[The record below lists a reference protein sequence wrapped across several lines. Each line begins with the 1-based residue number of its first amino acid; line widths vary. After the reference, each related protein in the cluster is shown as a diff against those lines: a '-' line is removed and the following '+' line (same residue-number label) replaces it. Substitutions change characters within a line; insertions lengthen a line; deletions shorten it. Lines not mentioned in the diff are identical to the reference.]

1 MPLEI
6 DIEQDSIAKI
16 KVIGIGGAGNNA
28 VNRMISHGLTGAEFY
43 AVNTDKQ
50 ALLLSKAKNKIQIGE
65 KLTCGL
71 GVGGDPLIGKRAAEE
86 SIDELSAMVE
96 GANLVYIAAGLGGGT
111 GTGASPIVAE
121 LARQKGILVVA
132 VVTMPF
138 MFEGGQRITRAKQGH
153 ENLSDNV
160 DTIVTIPNDKLLQV
174 IGKGTSMLEAFRVA
188 DDVLRQGIQGI
199 TDLIVK
205 PALVN
210 LDFADVK
217 TVMMERG
224 VAHMGIGVGYGDN
237 KTMDAAKQAIQS
249 PLLDTS
255 IEGARGILYNVTG
268 DPSMGLLEIEE
279 AANLI
284 RQAADPDAN
293 IFFGAD
299 TDDTLEDEVRITVIA
314 TGFDAVKRP
323 RPAVR
328 EELKQPGEL
337 EFGFDSA
344 NDDEDLFV
352 DVKPERKEPSLGEL
366 TDTSNDLD
374 IPPFLRRKKNKG
386 EFR

>member
-6 DIEQDSIAKI
+6 DVEQDSVAKI
-16 KVIGIGGAGNNA
+16 KVIGVGGAGNNA
-28 VNRMISHGLTGAEFY
+28 VNRMIEHGLTGAEFY

-50 ALLLSKAKNKIQIGE
+50 ALLLSKCKNKIQIGE
-65 KLTCGL
+65 KLTSGL
-71 GVGGDPLIGKRAAEE
+71 GVGGDPAIGRRAAEE
-86 SIDELSAMVE
+86 SIDELAEIVD
-96 GANLVYIAAGLGGGT
+96 GANLIYIAAGLGGGT
-111 GTGASPIVAE
+111 GTGAAPVIAE
-121 LARQKGILVVA
+121 LARQKGILTVA

-138 MFEGGQRITRAKQGH
+138 AFEGTQRQNRAKEGH
-153 ENLSDNV
+153 ATLMDVV

-210 LDFADVK
+210 LDFADVR

-224 VAHMGIGVGYGDN
+224 IAHMGIGVGYGDN

-249 PLLDTS
+249 PLLETS

-268 DPSMGLLEIEE
+268 DPTMSLLEIEE

-284 RQAADPDAN
+284 RQAAHPEAN

-299 TDDTLEDEVRITVIA
+299 TDESLEDEVRITVIA
-314 TGFDAVKRP
+314 TGFDTSGVRRPKPAVVEEKIRMSELP
-323 RPAVR
+323 TEDDFIPAVR
-328 EELKQPGEL
+328 
-337 EFGFDSA
+337 
-344 NDDEDLFV
+344 
-352 DVKPERKEPSLGEL
+352 PERKGPVLGSL

-374 IPPFLRRKKNKG
+374 IPPFLRRKRNKKD
-386 EFR
+386 F

>member
-6 DIEQDSIAKI
+6 DVEQDSVAKI

-28 VNRMISHGLTGAEFY
+28 VNRMITHGVLGAEFY

-65 KLTCGL
+65 KLTSGL
-71 GVGGDPLIGKRAAEE
+71 GVGGDPSLGQRAAEE
-86 SIDELSAMVE
+86 NIDELTAMVD

-111 GTGASPIVAE
+111 GTGAAPVVAE
-121 LARQKGILVVA
+121 LARQKNILVVA

-138 MFEGGQRITRAKQGH
+138 MFEGSQRITRAKDGH
-153 ENLSDNV
+153 QRLSEAV

-210 LDFADVK
+210 LDFADVR

-224 VAHMGIGVGYGDN
+224 IAHMGIGVGYGDN

-268 DPSMGLLEIEE
+268 DPTMGLLEIEE

-284 RQAADPDAN
+284 RQAAHPEAN

-299 TDDTLEDEVRITVIA
+299 TDDSLEDEVRITVIA
-314 TGFDAVKRP
+314 TGFDDEERPKPSVK
-323 RPAVR
+323 
-328 EELKQPGEL
+328 EELQQN
-337 EFGFDSA
+337 
-344 NDDEDLFV
+344 NDYSDDLFV
-352 DVKPERKEPSLGEL
+352 DVKPEPKEPTLGDL
-366 TDTSNDLD
+366 TDSSHDLD
-374 IPPFLRRKKNKG
+374 IPPFLRRKRTKG
-386 EFR
+386 DFK

>member
-6 DIEQDSIAKI
+6 DIEQDSVAKI

-28 VNRMISHGLTGAEFY
+28 VNRMITHGVLGAEFY

-65 KLTCGL
+65 KLTSGL
-71 GVGGDPLIGKRAAEE
+71 GVGGDPSLGQRAAEE
-86 SIDELSAMVE
+86 NIDELTAMVD

-111 GTGASPIVAE
+111 GTGAAPVVAE
-121 LARQKGILVVA
+121 LARQKNILVVA

-138 MFEGGQRITRAKQGH
+138 MFEGNQRITRAKDGH
-153 ENLSDNV
+153 QRLSEAV

-210 LDFADVK
+210 LDFADVR

-224 VAHMGIGVGYGDN
+224 IAHMGIGVGYGDN

-268 DPSMGLLEIEE
+268 DPTMGLLEIEE

-284 RQAADPDAN
+284 RQAAHPEAN

-299 TDDTLEDEVRITVIA
+299 TDDSLEDEVRITVIA
-314 TGFDAVKRP
+314 TGFDDEERPKPMVK
-323 RPAVR
+323 
-328 EELKQPGEL
+328 EELQQN
-337 EFGFDSA
+337 
-344 NDDEDLFV
+344 NDYSDDLFV
-352 DVKPERKEPSLGEL
+352 DVKPEPKEPTLGDL
-366 TDTSNDLD
+366 TDSSHDLD
-374 IPPFLRRKKNKG
+374 IPPFLRRKRTKG
-386 EFR
+386 DFK

>member
-6 DIEQDSIAKI
+6 DVGQDSVARI
-16 KVIGIGGAGNNA
+16 KVIGVGGAGNNA
-28 VNRMISHGLTGAEFY
+28 INRMIEHGLSGAEFY

-50 ALLLSKAKNKIQIGE
+50 ALLLSKSKNKVQIGE
-65 KLTCGL
+65 KLTSGL
-71 GVGGDPLIGKRAAEE
+71 GVGGDPVIGKRAAEE
-86 SIDELSAMVE
+86 SIDDLAMMVE
-96 GANLVYIAAGLGGGT
+96 GANLIYIAAGLGGGT
-111 GTGASPIVAE
+111 GTGAAPVIAE
-121 LARQKGILVVA
+121 LARQKDILTVA

-138 MFEGGQRITRAKQGH
+138 LFEGGQRLNRAKDGY
-153 ENLSDNV
+153 EMLREAV

-199 TDLIVK
+199 TELIVK

-210 LDFADVK
+210 LDFADVR
-217 TVMMERG
+217 TVMSERG

-249 PLLDTS
+249 PLLETS

-268 DPSMGLLEIEE
+268 DPTMGLLEIEE

-284 RQAADPDAN
+284 RQAADPEAN

-299 TDDTLEDEVRITVIA
+299 TDDSLEDEVRITVIA
-314 TGFDAVKRP
+314 TGFDDIKRP
-323 RPAVR
+323 KPKTAVR
-328 EELKQPGEL
+328 EEINVPDGME
-337 EFGFDSA
+337 ETDFTPI
-344 NDDEDLFV
+344 
-352 DVKPERKEPSLGEL
+352 KPEKKGPVLGSFA
-366 TDTSNDLD
+366 DTSNDLD
-374 IPPFLRRKKNKG
+374 IPPFLRRKRTK
-386 EFR
+386 RDY

>member
-6 DIEQDSIAKI
+6 DVEQDSIARI
-16 KVIGIGGAGNNA
+16 KVIGVGGAGNNA
-28 VNRMISHGLTGAEFY
+28 VNRMIEHGLTGAEFF

-50 ALLLSKAKNKIQIGE
+50 ALMLSRAKNKIQLGE
-65 KLTCGL
+65 KLTGGL
-71 GVGGDPLIGKRAAEE
+71 GVGGDPSLGRRAAEE
-86 SIDELSAMVE
+86 SIEEIKYMID

-111 GTGASPIVAE
+111 GTGAAPVIAE
-121 LARQKGILVVA
+121 MARQKGILTVA

-138 MFEGGQRITRAKQGH
+138 MFEGGQRTTRANGGH
-153 ENLSDNV
+153 EALCDVV

-205 PALVN
+205 PSLVN
-210 LDFADVK
+210 LDFADVR

-237 KTMDAAKQAIQS
+237 KTMDAVKQAIQS
-249 PLLDTS
+249 PLLETS

-268 DPSMGLLEIEE
+268 DPTIGLLEIEE

-284 RQAADPDAN
+284 RQAADPEAN

-299 TDDTLEDEVRITVIA
+299 TDDSLEDEVRITVIA
-314 TGFDAVKRP
+314 TGFGGVKRP
-323 RPAVR
+323 KPSEVR
-328 EELKQPGEL
+328 EEINMPDNMDEK
-337 EFGFDSA
+337 GFIP
-344 NDDEDLFV
+344 
-352 DVKPERKEPSLGEL
+352 VKPERKEPVLGML
-366 TDTSNDLD
+366 NDTGNDLD
-374 IPPFLRRKKNKG
+374 IPPFLRRKKVKRD
-386 EFR
+386 F

>member
-1 MPLEI
+1 
-6 DIEQDSIAKI
+6 
-16 KVIGIGGAGNNA
+16 
-28 VNRMISHGLTGAEFY
+28 
-43 AVNTDKQ
+43 
-50 ALLLSKAKNKIQIGE
+50 LLLSRAKNKIQIGE
-65 KLTCGL
+65 KLTGGL
-71 GVGGDPLIGKRAAEE
+71 GVGGDPSLGRRAAEE
-86 SIDELSAMVE
+86 SIEEIKSMIDS
-96 GANLVYIAAGLGGGT
+96 ANLVYIAAGLGGGT
-111 GTGASPIVAE
+111 GTGAAPVIAE
-121 LARQKGILVVA
+121 LARQKGILTVA

-138 MFEGGQRITRAKQGH
+138 LFEGGQRLNRAKAGH
-153 ENLSDNV
+153 EGLMDVV

-210 LDFADVK
+210 LDFADVR

-249 PLLDTS
+249 PLLETS

-268 DPSMGLLEIEE
+268 DPTIGLLEIEE

-284 RQAADPDAN
+284 RQAADPEAN

-299 TDDTLEDEVRITVIA
+299 TDDSLEDEVRITVIA
-314 TGFDAVKRP
+314 TGFGGVKRP
-323 RPAVR
+323 KAPEVR
-328 EELKQPGEL
+328 EEINMPDDMDDK
-337 EFGFDSA
+337 GFIP
-344 NDDEDLFV
+344 V
-352 DVKPERKEPSLGEL
+352 RPERKEPVIGTLS
-366 TDTSNDLD
+366 DTGNDLD
-374 IPPFLRRKKNKG
+374 IPPFLRRKKVKRD
-386 EFR
+386 F

>member
-16 KVIGIGGAGNNA
+16 KVIGVGGAGNNA
-28 VNRMISHGLTGAEFY
+28 VNRMIDHGIAGAEFY
-43 AVNTDKQ
+43 SVNTDKQ

-71 GVGGDPLIGKRAAEE
+71 GVGGDPVVGRRAAEE
-86 SIDELSAMVE
+86 SIEEIASIIE
-96 GANLVYIAAGLGGGT
+96 GANLIYIAAGLGGGT
-111 GTGASPIVAE
+111 GTGAAPVIAE
-121 LARQKGILVVA
+121 IARQKNILTVA
-132 VVTMPF
+132 VVTLPF
-138 MFEGGQRITRAKQGH
+138 MFEGGQRLTRAKEGH
-153 ENLSDNV
+153 EILAACV

-210 LDFADVK
+210 LDFADVR
-217 TVMMERG
+217 TVLMERG

-249 PLLDTS
+249 PLLETS

-268 DPSMGLLEIEE
+268 DPTMSLLEIEE

-299 TDDTLEDEVRITVIA
+299 TDDSLEDEVHITVIA
-314 TGFDAVKRP
+314 TGFDRDRRPRAAAAAVKEEIKFDHMPDDDDFIPVMPEKQRP
-323 RPAVR
+323 SSFADMNN
-328 EELKQPGEL
+328 E
-337 EFGFDSA
+337 
-344 NDDEDLFV
+344 
-352 DVKPERKEPSLGEL
+352 
-366 TDTSNDLD
+366 LD
-374 IPPFLRRKKNKG
+374 IPPFLRRKRIKKD
-386 EFR
+386 

>member
-6 DIEQDSIAKI
+6 EVEQDSIAKI

-28 VNRMISHGLTGAEFY
+28 VNRMIDHGLNGAEFF

-50 ALLLSKAKNKIQIGE
+50 ALLLSKAKNKVQIGE
-65 KLTCGL
+65 KLTSGL
-71 GVGGDPLIGKRAAEE
+71 GVGGDPVIGRRAAEE
-86 SIDELSAMVE
+86 SIDELTSIIE
-96 GANLVYIAAGLGGGT
+96 GANLIYIAAGLGGGT
-111 GTGASPIVAE
+111 GTGAAPVIAD
-121 LARQKGILVVA
+121 LARQKNILTVA
-132 VVTMPF
+132 VVTLPF
-138 MFEGGQRITRAKQGH
+138 MFEGGQRQTRAREGH
-153 ENLSDNV
+153 EQLTESV

-210 LDFADVK
+210 LDFADVR

-224 VAHMGIGVGYGDN
+224 IAHMGIGVGYGDN

-249 PLLDTS
+249 PLLETS

-268 DPSMGLLEIEE
+268 DPTMSLLEIEE

-284 RQAADPDAN
+284 RQAADSEAN

-299 TDDTLEDEVRITVIA
+299 TDESLEDEVRITVIA
-314 TGFDAVKRP
+314 TGFDKDRQSKLSSSVK
-323 RPAVR
+323 
-328 EELKQPGEL
+328 EEIK
-337 EFGFDSA
+337 FDQSDDD
-344 NDDEDLFV
+344 DDEDFIP
-352 DVKPERKEPSLGEL
+352 VKPEKRS
-366 TDTSNDLD
+366 TVSFADTHNDLD
-374 IPPFLRRKKNKG
+374 IPPFLRRKRIRKD
-386 EFR
+386 

>member
-6 DIEQDSIAKI
+6 DVEQDSIAKI

-28 VNRMISHGLTGAEFY
+28 VNRMIEHGLSGAEFY

-50 ALLLSKAKNKIQIGE
+50 ALVLSKSKNKLQIGE
-65 KLTCGL
+65 KLTSGL
-71 GVGGDPLIGKRAAEE
+71 GVGGDPEIGRRAAEE
-86 SIDELSAMVE
+86 SIEELTSIVE
-96 GANLVYIAAGLGGGT
+96 GANLIYIAAGLGGGT
-111 GTGASPIVAE
+111 GTGAAPIVADI
-121 LARQKGILVVA
+121 ARQKNILTVA

-138 MFEGGQRITRAKQGH
+138 MFEGGQRISRAKIGH
-153 ENLSDNV
+153 ETLTETV

-210 LDFADVK
+210 LDFADVR
-217 TVMMERG
+217 TVMLEKG

-249 PLLDTS
+249 PLLETS

-268 DPSMGLLEIEE
+268 DPTMGLLEIEE

-299 TDDTLEDEVRITVIA
+299 TDASLEDEVRITVIA
-314 TGFDAVKRP
+314 TGFDG
-323 RPAVR
+323 VR
-328 EELKQPGEL
+328 KPKPQVSEELNGQE
-337 EFGFDSA
+337 
-344 NDDEDLFV
+344 DEDEVDFV
-352 DVKPERKEPSLGEL
+352 PVKPEKRGPIIGSFADSG
-366 TDTSNDLD
+366 SDLD
-374 IPPFLRRKKNKG
+374 IPPFLRRKRN
-386 EFR
+386 RND

>member
-6 DIEQDSIAKI
+6 DVEQDSIARI
-16 KVIGIGGAGNNA
+16 KVIGVGGAGNNA
-28 VNRMISHGLTGAEFY
+28 VNRMIEHGLTGAEFF

-50 ALLLSKAKNKIQIGE
+50 ALLLSRAKNKIQLGE
-65 KLTCGL
+65 KLTGGL
-71 GVGGDPLIGKRAAEE
+71 GVGGDPSLGRRAAEE
-86 SIDELSAMVE
+86 SIEEIKYMID

-111 GTGASPIVAE
+111 GTGAAPVIAE
-121 LARQKGILVVA
+121 MSRQKGILTVA

-138 MFEGGQRITRAKQGH
+138 MFEGGQRSIRAKNGH
-153 ENLSDNV
+153 DALSEVV

-205 PALVN
+205 PSLVN
-210 LDFADVK
+210 LDFADVR

-237 KTMDAAKQAIQS
+237 KTMDAVKQAIQS
-249 PLLDTS
+249 PLLETS

-268 DPSMGLLEIEE
+268 DPTIGLLEIEE

-284 RQAADPDAN
+284 RQAADPEAN

-299 TDDTLEDEVRITVIA
+299 TDDSLEDEVHITVIA
-314 TGFDAVKRP
+314 TGFGDIKRP
-323 RPAVR
+323 KSLEVH
-328 EELKQPGEL
+328 EEINMPDNMDEK
-337 EFGFDSA
+337 GFIP
-344 NDDEDLFV
+344 
-352 DVKPERKEPSLGEL
+352 VKPERKEPVLGML
-366 TDTSNDLD
+366 NDTGNDLD
-374 IPPFLRRKKNKG
+374 IPPFLRRKKVKRD
-386 EFR
+386 F

>member
-6 DIEQDSIAKI
+6 DVEQDSIAKI
-16 KVIGIGGAGNNA
+16 KVIGVGGAGNNA
-28 VNRMISHGLTGAEFY
+28 INRMIEHGLMGAEFY
-43 AVNTDKQ
+43 SVNTDKQ
-50 ALLLSKAKNKIQIGE
+50 ALLLSKCKNKIQIGE
-65 KLTCGL
+65 KLTSGL
-71 GVGGDPLIGKRAAEE
+71 GVGGDPSVGRRAAEE
-86 SIDELSAMVE
+86 SIDELAEIVE

-111 GTGASPIVAE
+111 GTGAAPVVAE
-121 LARQKGILVVA
+121 LARQKNILTGA

-138 MFEGGQRITRAKQGH
+138 MFEGGQRITRAKEGH
-153 ENLSDNV
+153 ATLSEVV

-210 LDFADVK
+210 LDFADVR

-249 PLLDTS
+249 PLLETS

-268 DPSMGLLEIEE
+268 DPTMSLLEIEE

-284 RQAADPDAN
+284 RQAADPEAN

-299 TDDTLEDEVRITVIA
+299 TDDSLEDEVRITVIA
-314 TGFDAVKRP
+314 TGFGGVRKP
-323 RPAVR
+323 KPVVR
-328 EELKQPGEL
+328 EEIRMPESPEEGD
-337 EFGFDSA
+337 FIP
-344 NDDEDLFV
+344 V
-352 DVKPERKEPSLGEL
+352 MPERKGPVLGSFA
-366 TDTSNDLD
+366 DSSNELD
-374 IPPFLRRKKNKG
+374 IPPFLRRKKTRKD
-386 EFR
+386 F

>member
-6 DIEQDSIAKI
+6 DVEQDSIAKI

-28 VNRMISHGLTGAEFY
+28 VNRMITHGVTGAEFY

-50 ALLLSKAKNKIQIGE
+50 ALLLSHAKNKLQIGE
-65 KLTCGL
+65 KLTSGL
-71 GVGGDPLIGKRAAEE
+71 GVGGDPEIGKRAAEE
-86 SIDELSAMVE
+86 SIEELTAMVE

-111 GTGASPIVAE
+111 GTGAAPVVAE
-121 LARQKGILVVA
+121 IARQKKILTVA

-138 MFEGGQRITRAKQGH
+138 MFEGGQRISRAKNGH
-153 ENLSDNV
+153 DTLCEAV

-210 LDFADVK
+210 LDFADVR
-217 TVMMERG
+217 TVMMEKG

-249 PLLDTS
+249 PLLETS

-268 DPSMGLLEIEE
+268 DPTMGLLEIEE

-284 RQAADPDAN
+284 RQAADPEAN

-299 TDDTLEDEVRITVIA
+299 TDDSLEDEVRITVIA
-314 TGFDAVKRP
+314 TGFDGIRKPKPKVVK
-323 RPAVR
+323 
-328 EELKQPGEL
+328 EEIDVSE
-337 EFGFDSA
+337 
-344 NDDEDLFV
+344 DEDEPDFV
-352 DVKPERKEPSLGEL
+352 EVKPEKRGPVLGNFNE
-366 TDTSNDLD
+366 TSNDLD
-374 IPPFLRRKKNKG
+374 IPPFLRRKRTKTD
-386 EFR
+386 FR

>member
-16 KVIGIGGAGNNA
+16 KVIGVGGAGGNA
-28 VNRMISHGLTGAEFY
+28 VNRMIDHGLIGAEFY

-50 ALLLSKAKNKIQIGE
+50 ALMLSRSKNKVQIGE
-65 KLTCGL
+65 KLTGGL
-71 GVGGDPLIGKRAAEE
+71 GVGGDPSIGKRAAEE
-86 SIDELSAMVE
+86 SIEELGEMID
-96 GANLVYIAAGLGGGT
+96 GANLIYIAAGLGGGT
-111 GTGASPIVAE
+111 GTGAAPIIAE
-121 LARQKGILVVA
+121 LARQRNILTVA

-138 MFEGGQRITRAKQGH
+138 LFEGAQRITRAKSGYDILR
-153 ENLSDNV
+153 EAV

-199 TDLIVK
+199 TELIVK

-210 LDFADVK
+210 LDFADVR
-217 TVMMERG
+217 TVMSERG

-249 PLLDTS
+249 PLLETS

-268 DPSMGLLEIEE
+268 DPSMSLLEIEE

-284 RQAADPDAN
+284 RQAADPEAN

-299 TDDTLEDEVRITVIA
+299 TDDSLEDEVRITVIA
-314 TGFDAVKRP
+314 TGFSGSRKPKPIVK
-323 RPAVR
+323 
-328 EELKQPGEL
+328 EEIDVPDKSME
-337 EFGFDSA
+337 E
-344 NDDEDLFV
+344 EDFV
-352 DVKPERKEPSLGEL
+352 PVKPAEKKGPVLGSF
-366 TDTSNDLD
+366 TDTSHDLD
-374 IPPFLRRKKNKG
+374 IPPFLRRKRTKRD
-386 EFR
+386 F

>member
-6 DIEQDSIAKI
+6 DVEQDSVAKI
-16 KVIGIGGAGNNA
+16 KVIGVGGAGNNA
-28 VNRMISHGLTGAEFY
+28 VNRMIDHGLSGAEFFS
-43 AVNTDKQ
+43 VNTDKQ
-50 ALLLSKAKNKIQIGE
+50 ALLLSRSKNKIQIGE
-65 KLTCGL
+65 KLTGGL
-71 GVGGDPLIGKRAAEE
+71 GVGGDPSLGRRAAEE
-86 SIDELSAMVE
+86 SIEEIRSMID

-111 GTGASPIVAE
+111 GTGAAPVIAE
-121 LARQKGILVVA
+121 LARQKGILTVA

-138 MFEGGQRITRAKQGH
+138 LFEGGQRLNRAKAGH
-153 ENLSDNV
+153 EALTDVV

-205 PALVN
+205 PSLVN
-210 LDFADVK
+210 LDFADVR

-249 PLLDTS
+249 PLLETS

-268 DPSMGLLEIEE
+268 DPTIGLLEIEE

-284 RQAADPDAN
+284 RQAADPEAN

-299 TDDTLEDEVRITVIA
+299 TDDSLEDEVRITVIA
-314 TGFDAVKRP
+314 TGFGEVKRP
-323 RPAVR
+323 KAAEMR
-328 EELKQPGEL
+328 EEIQVK
-337 EFGFDSA
+337 D
-344 NDDEDLFV
+344 NMDDKDFIP
-352 DVKPERKEPSLGEL
+352 VKPERREPIIG
-366 TDTSNDLD
+366 TMPDTGNDLD
-374 IPPFLRRKKNKG
+374 IPPFLRRKKVKRD
-386 EFR
+386 F

>member
-6 DIEQDSIAKI
+6 DVEQDSIAKI

-28 VNRMISHGLTGAEFY
+28 VNRMIAHGLSGAEFF

-50 ALLLSKAKNKIQIGE
+50 ALLLSNAKNKLQIGE
-65 KLTCGL
+65 KLTSGL
-71 GVGGDPLIGKRAAEE
+71 GVGGDPVIGRRAAEE
-86 SIDELSAMVE
+86 SIEELTAMVE

-111 GTGASPIVAE
+111 GTGAAPVIADI
-121 LARQKGILVVA
+121 ARQKNILTVA

-138 MFEGGQRITRAKQGH
+138 MFEGGQRITRAKEGH
-153 ENLSDNV
+153 EALTDSV

-205 PALVN
+205 PSLVN
-210 LDFADVK
+210 LDFADVR
-217 TVMMERG
+217 TVMMEKG

-249 PLLDTS
+249 PLLETS

-268 DPSMGLLEIEE
+268 DPTMGLLEIEE

-284 RQAADPDAN
+284 RQAADPEAN

-299 TDDTLEDEVRITVIA
+299 TDDSLEDEVRITVIA
-314 TGFDAVKRP
+314 TGFDGVRKP
-323 RPAVR
+323 RPAAVK
-328 EELKQPGEL
+328 EEIDFSE
-337 EFGFDSA
+337 
-344 NDDEDLFV
+344 NIDEDDFV
-352 DVKPERKEPSLGEL
+352 EVKPERREPILGSLAETG
-366 TDTSNDLD
+366 NDLD
-374 IPPFLRRKKNKG
+374 IPPFLRRKRNKSD
-386 EFR
+386 FR

>member
-6 DIEQDSIAKI
+6 DVEQDSIARI
-16 KVIGIGGAGNNA
+16 KVIGVGGAGNNA
-28 VNRMISHGLTGAEFY
+28 VNRMIDHGLTGAEFY

-50 ALLLSKAKNKIQIGE
+50 ALLLSRAKNKVQIGE
-65 KLTCGL
+65 KLTSGL
-71 GVGGDPLIGKRAAEE
+71 GVGGDPVIGKRAAEE
-86 SIDELSAMVE
+86 SIEELSTMVE

-111 GTGASPIVAE
+111 GTGAAPVIAE
-121 LARQKGILVVA
+121 LARQKNILTVA

-138 MFEGGQRITRAKQGH
+138 MFEGGQRITRAKNGH
-153 ENLSDNV
+153 ETLCEVV

-210 LDFADVK
+210 LDFADVR

-224 VAHMGIGVGYGDN
+224 VAHMGIGMGYGDN

-249 PLLDTS
+249 PLLETS

-268 DPSMGLLEIEE
+268 DPTIGLLEIEE

-284 RQAADPDAN
+284 RQAADPEAN

-314 TGFDAVKRP
+314 TGFDGVRKP
-323 RPAVR
+323 RPEAIQ
-328 EELKQPGEL
+328 EELG
-337 EFGFDSA
+337 DSE
-344 NDDEDLFV
+344 DEDEPGFIP
-352 DVKPERKEPSLGEL
+352 VKPEKKEPIIGSF
-366 TDTSNDLD
+366 TDSDNDLD
-374 IPPFLRRKKNKG
+374 IPPFLRRKRNKRD
-386 EFR
+386 F

>member
-6 DIEQDSIAKI
+6 DVEQDSIAKI
-16 KVIGIGGAGNNA
+16 KVIGVGGAGNNA
-28 VNRMISHGLTGAEFY
+28 INRMIEHGLTGAEFFS
-43 AVNTDKQ
+43 VNTDKQ
-50 ALLLSKAKNKIQIGE
+50 ALLLSKCKNKIQIGE
-65 KLTCGL
+65 KLTSGL
-71 GVGGDPLIGKRAAEE
+71 GVGGDPSIGRRAAEE
-86 SIDELSAMVE
+86 SIDELAEIVE

-111 GTGASPIVAE
+111 GTGAAPVIAE
-121 LARQKGILVVA
+121 LARQRGILTVA

-138 MFEGGQRITRAKQGH
+138 MFEGGQRLTRAKDGH
-153 ENLSDNV
+153 GVLTEVV

-174 IGKGTSMLEAFRVA
+174 IGKGTSMVEAFRVA

-210 LDFADVK
+210 LDFADVR

-249 PLLDTS
+249 PLLETS

-268 DPSMGLLEIEE
+268 DPTMSLLEIEE

-284 RQAADPDAN
+284 RQAADPEAN

-299 TDDTLEDEVRITVIA
+299 TDDSLEDEVRITVIA
-314 TGFDAVKRP
+314 TGFGTSVRRP
-323 RPAVR
+323 KPPVV
-328 EELKQPGEL
+328 EEKIRMSEMP
-337 EFGFDSA
+337 
-344 NDDEDLFV
+344 DEDDFIPV
-352 DVKPERKEPSLGEL
+352 RPERKGPVLGSFA
-366 TDTSNDLD
+366 DSSNELD
-374 IPPFLRRKKNKG
+374 IPPFLRRKRNKKD
-386 EFR
+386 F

>member
-6 DIEQDSIAKI
+6 DVEQDSIAKI
-16 KVIGIGGAGNNA
+16 KVIGVGGAGNNA
-28 VNRMISHGLTGAEFY
+28 INRMIEHGLSGAEFY

-50 ALLLSKAKNKIQIGE
+50 ALLLSKSKNKIQIGE
-65 KLTCGL
+65 KLTSGL
-71 GVGGDPLIGKRAAEE
+71 GVGGDPAIGKRAAEE
-86 SIDELSAMVE
+86 SIEDLTAMVE

-111 GTGASPIVAE
+111 GTGAGPVIAE
-121 LARQKGILVVA
+121 IARQKNILTVA

-138 MFEGGQRITRAKQGH
+138 MFEGGQRLTRAKEGY
-153 ENLSDNV
+153 ETLKEAV

-174 IGKGTSMLEAFRVA
+174 IGKGTTMLEAFRVA

-199 TDLIVK
+199 TELIVK

-210 LDFADVK
+210 LDFADVR
-217 TVMMERG
+217 TVMSERG

-249 PLLDTS
+249 PLLETS

-268 DPSMGLLEIEE
+268 DPTMGLLEIEE

-284 RQAADPDAN
+284 RQAADPEAN

-299 TDDTLEDEVRITVIA
+299 TDDSLEDEVRITVIA
-314 TGFDAVKRP
+314 TGFDSVKKQKP
-323 RPAVR
+323 MAVR
-328 EELKQPGEL
+328 EEIDVS
-337 EFGFDSA
+337 DSIKE
-344 NDDEDLFV
+344 EDFIP
-352 DVKPERKEPSLGEL
+352 VKPEKKGPVLGNFA
-366 TDTSNDLD
+366 DTSNDLD
-374 IPPFLRRKKNKG
+374 IPPFLRRKRTK
-386 EFR
+386 RDY

>member
-6 DIEQDSIAKI
+6 DVEQDSIAKI
-16 KVIGIGGAGNNA
+16 KVIGVGGAGNNA
-28 VNRMISHGLTGAEFY
+28 INRMIEHGLTGAEFFS
-43 AVNTDKQ
+43 VNTDKQ
-50 ALLLSKAKNKIQIGE
+50 ALLLSKCKNKIQIGE
-65 KLTCGL
+65 KLTSGL
-71 GVGGDPLIGKRAAEE
+71 GVGGDPSIGRRAAEE
-86 SIDELSAMVE
+86 SIDELAEIVE

-111 GTGASPIVAE
+111 GTGAAPVIAE
-121 LARQKGILVVA
+121 LARQKGILTVA

-138 MFEGGQRITRAKQGH
+138 MFEGGQRLTRARDGH
-153 ENLSDNV
+153 AVLTEVV

-174 IGKGTSMLEAFRVA
+174 IGKGTSMIEAFRVA

-210 LDFADVK
+210 LDFADVR

-249 PLLDTS
+249 PLLETS

-268 DPSMGLLEIEE
+268 DPTMSLLEIEE

-284 RQAADPDAN
+284 RQAADPEAN

-299 TDDTLEDEVRITVIA
+299 TDDSLEDEVRITVIA
-314 TGFDAVKRP
+314 TGFGTSVRRP
-323 RPAVR
+323 KPPVVEEKIRMSELPDEDDFIPAVR
-328 EELKQPGEL
+328 
-337 EFGFDSA
+337 
-344 NDDEDLFV
+344 
-352 DVKPERKEPSLGEL
+352 PERKSPVLGSFA
-366 TDTSNDLD
+366 DTGNDLD
-374 IPPFLRRKKNKG
+374 IPPFLRRKRNKKD
-386 EFR
+386 F

>member
-16 KVIGIGGAGNNA
+16 KVIGVGGAGGNA
-28 VNRMISHGLTGAEFY
+28 VNRMIDHGLTGAEFF

-50 ALLLSKAKNKIQIGE
+50 ALLLSRSKNKIQIGE
-65 KLTCGL
+65 KLTGGL
-71 GVGGDPLIGKRAAEE
+71 GVGGDPAIGRRAAEE
-86 SIDELSAMVE
+86 SIDELTEMIE
-96 GANLVYIAAGLGGGT
+96 GANLIYIAAGLGGGT
-111 GTGASPIVAE
+111 GTGAAPIIAE
-121 LARQKGILVVA
+121 LARQKNILTVA

-138 MFEGGQRITRAKQGH
+138 LFEGSQRLTRAKNGY
-153 ENLSDNV
+153 ETLREAV

-199 TDLIVK
+199 TELIVK

-210 LDFADVK
+210 LDFADVR
-217 TVMMERG
+217 TVMSERG
-224 VAHMGIGVGYGDN
+224 IAHMGIGVGYGDN

-249 PLLDTS
+249 PLLETS

-268 DPSMGLLEIEE
+268 DPSMSLLEIEE

-284 RQAADPDAN
+284 RQAADPEAN

-299 TDDTLEDEVRITVIA
+299 TDDSLEDEVRITVIA
-314 TGFDAVKRP
+314 TGFNGVRKPKPAVK
-323 RPAVR
+323 
-328 EELKQPGEL
+328 EEIDVPDNSME
-337 EFGFDSA
+337 EVD
-344 NDDEDLFV
+344 FV
-352 DVKPERKEPSLGEL
+352 PVKPEKKGPVLGSFA
-366 TDTSNDLD
+366 DTSNDLD
-374 IPPFLRRKKNKG
+374 IPPFLRRKRTKRD
-386 EFR
+386 F

>member
-16 KVIGIGGAGNNA
+16 KVIGVGGAGGNA
-28 VNRMISHGLTGAEFY
+28 VNRMIEHGLTGAEFF

-50 ALLLSKAKNKIQIGE
+50 ALLLSKSKNKIQIGE
-65 KLTCGL
+65 KLTGGL
-71 GVGGDPLIGKRAAEE
+71 GVGGDPAIGRRAAEE
-86 SIDELSAMVE
+86 SIEEIKAMIE
-96 GANLVYIAAGLGGGT
+96 GANLIYVAAGLGGGT
-111 GTGASPIVAE
+111 GTGAAPVIAE
-121 LARQKGILVVA
+121 IARQKGILTVA
-132 VVTMPF
+132 VVTTPF
-138 MFEGGQRITRAKQGH
+138 LFEGGQRLNRAKDGY
-153 ENLSDNV
+153 ETLKEAV

-199 TDLIVK
+199 TELIVK

-210 LDFADVK
+210 LDFADVR
-217 TVMMERG
+217 TVMSERG

-249 PLLDTS
+249 PLLETS

-268 DPSMGLLEIEE
+268 DPTMSLLEIEE

-314 TGFDAVKRP
+314 TGFNGVKKPKIAVQ
-323 RPAVR
+323 
-328 EELKQPGEL
+328 EEIDVPE
-337 EFGFDSA
+337 SA
-344 NDDEDLFV
+344 IDEDDFV
-352 DVKPERKEPSLGEL
+352 PVKPEKKGPVLGSFA
-366 TDTSNDLD
+366 DTSNDLD
-374 IPPFLRRKKNKG
+374 IPPFLRRKRQRRD
-386 EFR
+386 F

>member
-16 KVIGIGGAGNNA
+16 KVIGVGGAGGNA
-28 VNRMISHGLTGAEFY
+28 VNRMIDHGLIGAEFY

-50 ALLLSKAKNKIQIGE
+50 ALMLSRSKNKVQIGE
-65 KLTCGL
+65 KLTGGL
-71 GVGGDPLIGKRAAEE
+71 GVGGDPDIGKRAAEE
-86 SIDELSAMVE
+86 SIEELGEMID
-96 GANLVYIAAGLGGGT
+96 GANLIYIAAGLGGGT
-111 GTGASPIVAE
+111 GTGAAPIIAE
-121 LARQKGILVVA
+121 LARQKNILTVA

-138 MFEGGQRITRAKQGH
+138 MFEGSQRLARAKAGYDILR
-153 ENLSDNV
+153 EAV

-199 TDLIVK
+199 TELIVK

-210 LDFADVK
+210 LDFADVR
-217 TVMMERG
+217 TVMSERG

-249 PLLDTS
+249 PLLETS

-268 DPSMGLLEIEE
+268 DPSMSLLEIEE

-284 RQAADPDAN
+284 RQAADPEAN

-299 TDDTLEDEVRITVIA
+299 TDDSLEDEVRITVIA
-314 TGFDAVKRP
+314 TGFSGARKPKPIVK
-323 RPAVR
+323 
-328 EELKQPGEL
+328 EEIDVPDK
-337 EFGFDSA
+337 SM
-344 NDDEDLFV
+344 DEEDFV
-352 DVKPERKEPSLGEL
+352 PVKPAEKKGPVLGSF

-374 IPPFLRRKKNKG
+374 IPPFLRRKRTKRD
-386 EFR
+386 F

>member
-6 DIEQDSIAKI
+6 DVEQDSIARI
-16 KVIGIGGAGNNA
+16 KVIGVGGAGNNA
-28 VNRMISHGLTGAEFY
+28 VNRMIEHGLTGAEFF

-50 ALLLSKAKNKIQIGE
+50 ALLLSRAKNKIQLGE
-65 KLTCGL
+65 KLTGGL
-71 GVGGDPLIGKRAAEE
+71 GVGGDPSLGRRAAEE
-86 SIDELSAMVE
+86 SIEEIKYMID

-111 GTGASPIVAE
+111 GTGAAPVIAE
-121 LARQKGILVVA
+121 MSRQKGILTVA

-138 MFEGGQRITRAKQGH
+138 MFEGGQRSIRAKNGH
-153 ENLSDNV
+153 EALSEVV

-205 PALVN
+205 PSLVN
-210 LDFADVK
+210 LDFADVR

-237 KTMDAAKQAIQS
+237 KTMDAVKQAIQS
-249 PLLDTS
+249 PLLETS

-268 DPSMGLLEIEE
+268 DPTIGLLEIEE

-284 RQAADPDAN
+284 RQAADPEAN

-299 TDDTLEDEVRITVIA
+299 TDDSLEDEVHITVIA
-314 TGFDAVKRP
+314 TGFGDIKRP
-323 RPAVR
+323 KSLEVH
-328 EELKQPGEL
+328 EEINMPDNMDEK
-337 EFGFDSA
+337 GFIP
-344 NDDEDLFV
+344 
-352 DVKPERKEPSLGEL
+352 VKPERKEPVLGML
-366 TDTSNDLD
+366 NDTGNDLD
-374 IPPFLRRKKNKG
+374 IPPFLRRKKVKRD
-386 EFR
+386 F